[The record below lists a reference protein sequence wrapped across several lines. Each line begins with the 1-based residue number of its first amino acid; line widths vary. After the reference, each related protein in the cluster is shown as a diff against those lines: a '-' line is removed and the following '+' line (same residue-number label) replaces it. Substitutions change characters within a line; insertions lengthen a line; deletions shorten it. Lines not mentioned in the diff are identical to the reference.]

1 MYYATSQAQF
11 PTISA
16 FSKSEMQGWAFSGLA
31 ETLCKAYFHKQQSWL
46 HSEAVVIAWMQYDN
60 YVKVF
65 SLQDVIKC
73 KRQSDYNRLEQ
84 TLKIFSKNRYIHHFH
99 AGRRGLQF
107 LRKHLL
113 TCISFCMEILNLK
126 LFSSI
131 RSLLFW
137 ACLLFCSYSTSSL
150 IWWKKHISGSQ
161 QTWFLFTFC
170 Y

>member
-1 MYYATSQAQF
+1 MLQVKLNFQLFLRSQ
-11 PTISA
+11 SL
-16 FSKSEMQGWAFSGLA
+16 KCRA
-31 ETLCKAYFHKQQSWL
+31 ELFQVWLKHCVKLTFVNNKAGCIRRLLSL
-46 HSEAVVIAWMQYDN
+46 PGCNMII

-113 TCISFCMEILNLK
+113 TCISFCMEIQNLK

-150 IWWKKHISGSQ
+150 I
-161 QTWFLFTFC
+161 
-170 Y
+170 